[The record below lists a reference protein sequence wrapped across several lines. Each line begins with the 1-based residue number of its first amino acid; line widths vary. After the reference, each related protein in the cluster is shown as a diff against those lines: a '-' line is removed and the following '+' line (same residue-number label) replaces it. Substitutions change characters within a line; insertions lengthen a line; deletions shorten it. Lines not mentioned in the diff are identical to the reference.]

1 MACTSN
7 PQPGRRRALRVRPA
21 PAYPGPE
28 RHAAQ
33 DRGRHHPLKPRQ
45 RSHLPAVARTVS
57 TPPARRGA
65 GTEPG
70 ELGASDLRL
79 VNDLH
84 EFVVTT
90 RGRWREEPTVP
101 IAEAP
106 PVVVDGPAGNAH
118 LDDTID
124 FDSDAGEQTPGK
136 LDDDV
141 RTVRGDRLTPLTLA
155 EIEVD
160 GRPTTVV
167 ITEIEPD
174 RRSPSPRTLLNNAN
188 RHLGF
193 QQS

>member
-1 MACTSN
+1 
-7 PQPGRRRALRVRPA
+7 
-21 PAYPGPE
+21 
-28 RHAAQ
+28 
-33 DRGRHHPLKPRQ
+33 
-45 RSHLPAVARTVS
+45 VS

-174 RRSPSPRTLLNNAN
+174 RRSPSPSTAVPFVRWRRVASPTGSTRYPKVKPFRPSIDWDPLH
-188 RHLGF
+188 RGD
-193 QQS
+193 

>member
-1 MACTSN
+1 M
-7 PQPGRRRALRVRPA
+7 
-21 PAYPGPE
+21 
-28 RHAAQ
+28 
-33 DRGRHHPLKPRQ
+33 
-45 RSHLPAVARTVS
+45 
-57 TPPARRGA
+57 
-65 GTEPG
+65 PG

-155 EIEVD
+155 ENRRR
-160 GRPTTVV
+160 RPAHHRGHHRDRARSAFA
-167 ITEIEPD
+167 EP
-174 RRSPSPRTLLNNAN
+174 
-188 RHLGF
+188 
-193 QQS
+193 